1 MRLYLVCSLVFLAG
15 CAASDPEGSVVLK
28 DPAKPSI
35 IVHQVE
41 GATFEGCAEVLLNS
55 NVPGFLVY
63 AKLVDLGEV
72 ELEDGGEW
80 SVSLASTE
88 ARPRYDSDL
97 SRLTLATAHP
107 NGQEMPLKVCVQVTG
122 LDPRAL
128 PYDSLRPPPRPARL
142 YITVCPP
149 MNP

>member
-15 CAASDPEGSVVLK
+15 CAASDPEGSVALR
-28 DPAKPSI
+28 DPAKSSI
-35 IVHQVE
+35 IVRQVE
-41 GATFEGCAEVLLNS
+41 GSTFEGCADVLLNS
-55 NVPGFLVY
+55 NLPGFLVY
-63 AKLVDLGEV
+63 VKLVDLGEV

-80 SVSLASTE
+80 SVSLASTG
-88 ARPRYDSDL
+88 ARPRYNGDR

-107 NGQEMPLKVCVQVTG
+107 DGQEMPLKVCVQVTG
-122 LDPRAL
+122 VDSQAL